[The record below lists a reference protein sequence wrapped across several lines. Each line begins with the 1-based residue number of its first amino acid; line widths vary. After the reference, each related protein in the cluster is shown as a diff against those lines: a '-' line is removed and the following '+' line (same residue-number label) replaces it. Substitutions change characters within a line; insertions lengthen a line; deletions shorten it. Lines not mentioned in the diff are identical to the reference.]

1 MPGFPVLHQL
11 LELAQIH
18 VHRADD
24 AIQPSHPL
32 SSPSPP
38 LPSIFPST
46 RVFSNEPTLR
56 IRWPKYWSFSFS
68 ISPSNEYSGLVSFR
82 MDWFDLLS
90 VQGTL
95 KCLLQHHI
103 SILRRSAFFMVPL
116 SYLYMTT
123 GKTMA
128 FTIHNSV
135 SKVMSL
141 LYYMLSRLVIAFLPR
156 SKCLLIS
163 WLQSPSAVI
172 FRAQEN
178 KICHFST
185 LSPSICHEVMG
196 LDAMILVFQMLSI

>member
-1 MPGFPVLHQL
+1 MTTNTSHRKPNRNRRVSFLCCCSVSKSRSSLCDPTDCSMPGFPVLHQL

-82 MDWFDLLS
+82 MDWFDLLA

-95 KCLLQHHI
+95 QECSPAPQFESSNSL
-103 SILRRSAFFMVPL
+103 VP
-116 SYLYMTT
+116 
-123 GKTMA
+123 
-128 FTIHNSV
+128 
-135 SKVMSL
+135 SL
-141 LYYMLSRLVIAFLPR
+141 LYGPAFT
-156 SKCLLIS
+156 S
-163 WLQSPSAVI
+163 V
-172 FRAQEN
+172 
-178 KICHFST
+178 H
-185 LSPSICHEVMG
+185 
-196 LDAMILVFQMLSI
+196 DY